1 MKYAKRVLAALLASV
16 LALAALTGC
25 SGLLQLATVQADQ
38 SSAQALMKEIDT
50 GLTYDPALESD
61 ALALANW
68 LAEEPSLLGTSD
80 GWLMRKV
87 AMDPNTGNMTPSSI
101 NDFILTSSELAV
113 NIPETCTIGMRMY
126 CDGNPYYDPGR
137 LYAPAA
143 EGAAQTLR
151 SYASGSSRMGAVYL
165 EYGGTVYVV
174 AVFE

>member
-1 MKYAKRVLAALLASV
+1 MKHAKTLLAALLASV
-16 LALAALTGC
+16 LVLAALTGC
-25 SGLLQLATVQADQ
+25 SGLLQIATVQSDR
-38 SSAQALMKEIDT
+38 SSAQALMKEIGT
-50 GLTYDPALESD
+50 GLTYDTGLESD

-87 AMDPNTGNMTPSSI
+87 AMDPNTGNMTPTSI
-101 NDFILTSSELAV
+101 NDFIAASSELMV
-113 NIPETCTIGMRMY
+113 NIPESCTIGMRMY

-143 EGAAQTLR
+143 QGAAKTLAD
-151 SYASGSSRMGAVYL
+151 YASGCSRMGAVYL
-165 EYGGTVYVV
+165 EYGGTAYVV